1 MDDCY
6 DPRQRELRFGVQSSI
21 WKNPTSKLPSMIKLE
36 RLELDRVRNFTSLR
50 QVDIHVFTH
59 RHCHYLYIN

>member
-6 DPRQRELRFGVQSSI
+6 DPRQRKLRFGVQNSI
-21 WKNPTSKLPSMIKLE
+21 WKNLASKLPFMVKLE

-50 QVDIHVFTH
+50 HMFLQDRVTH
-59 RHCHYLYIN
+59 HKLAARAN